1 MTYKTNMLNADQCF
15 GLPGHNFRWHEKS
28 TLIVQLNNTE
38 LDKELLTFILKKHKD
53 FWIHKLKTLK
63 PHGYNAELNFPNP
76 SNFCISTGISQIKKS
91 KKYWYIATAS

>member
-1 MTYKTNMLNADQCF
+1 MLNADQCF

-53 FWIHKLKTLK
+53 FF
-63 PHGYNAELNFPNP
+63 GYIN
-76 SNFCISTGISQIKKS
+76 
-91 KKYWYIATAS
+91 